1 MLLFLGAGATGS
13 DDDLSSLT
21 VDDVEGQMAK
31 FVAKTL
37 RVCSRFVVLTY
48 SVVDLEI

>member
-13 DDDLSSLT
+13 DDDLSSLA
-21 VDDVEGQMAK
+21 VDVEGQMAR

-37 RVCSRFVVLTY
+37 RVCGRLVVLTH
-48 SVVDLEI
+48 SVADLEI